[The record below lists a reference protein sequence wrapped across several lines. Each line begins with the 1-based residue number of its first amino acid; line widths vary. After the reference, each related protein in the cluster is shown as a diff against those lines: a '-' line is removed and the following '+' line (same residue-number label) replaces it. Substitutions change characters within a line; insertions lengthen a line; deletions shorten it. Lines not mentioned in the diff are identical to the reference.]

1 MKKAPRVIR
10 SAFFLQQFFL
20 TDCFTISPFKLC
32 DMKKKIVVVGCGFG
46 GLQFVNH
53 LPKGVYD
60 IMVIDKIN
68 HHQFPPLFYQVAA
81 SQIEP
86 ATISFPIRKIFQK
99 RRDVRIRLAQVLAV
113 DDVKKV
119 VETNIGSFAFDYL
132 VIATGTRTNFFGNSS
147 TQEHALELKSTY
159 QAINVRNYILYNF
172 EKLLYAENKEG
183 LYNIVIVGGG
193 ATGVELAGAF
203 AEMTREIL
211 PKDYP
216 NIDAE
221 KVHVYLLEGGSHTLA
236 AMSPFAQK
244 YSENYLRSMGVI
256 VKTGTLVQD
265 YDGERVTLNT
275 GETITTRNV
284 IWSAGV
290 TGNLIGGLPGE
301 SILRS
306 GRIRVDRYN
315 RVVGLDNVFAIG
327 DVAYMETEK
336 YPKGH
341 PQLANVAIG
350 QGKNLARNLKKID
363 AGVDDLKSYE
373 YRNMGTMAT
382 VGRNK
387 AVVDLPFVKFKGR
400 FAWFVWMFLHLMLI
414 LSVRNKLVIFINWAW
429 NYFTKNNSLRLI
441 LKDTD

>member
-1 MKKAPRVIR
+1 M
-10 SAFFLQQFFL
+10 
-20 TDCFTISPFKLC
+20 
-32 DMKKKIVVVGCGFG
+32 KKIVVAGCGFG

-53 LPKGVYD
+53 LKKGQFD

-113 DDVKKV
+113 NDASKFVD
-119 VETNIGSFAFDYL
+119 TTIGRFDYDYL
-132 VIATGTRTNFFGNSS
+132 VIATGSRSNFYGNSEIEENS
-147 TQEHALELKSTY
+147 MGLKSTY
-159 QAINVRNYILYNF
+159 QAMNVRNSTLMNF
-172 EKLLYAENKEG
+172 EKILYTEDKEA
-183 LYNIVIVGGG
+183 LNNIVIVGGG
-193 ATGVELAGAF
+193 ATGVELAGSF
-203 AEMTREIL
+203 AEMIREVL

-216 NIDAE
+216 NIDSSR
-221 KVHVYLLEGGSHTLA
+221 VHVYLLEGGDHTLA
-236 AMSPFAQK
+236 AMSSFAQN
-244 YSENYLRSMGVI
+244 YSEKQLRSMGVI
-256 VKTGTLVQD
+256 VKTGTLVKN
-265 YDGERVTLNT
+265 YDGETLTLSN
-275 GETITTRNV
+275 GDTIRSRNV

-290 TGNLIGGLPGE
+290 TGN
-301 SILRS
+301 SIDGIPEASLLRN

-315 RVVGLDNVFAIG
+315 RVEGLNDVFAIG

-350 QGKNLARNLKKID
+350 QGKNLARNLQRIE
-363 AGVDDLKSYE
+363 AGSSDLKPYE
-373 YRNMGTMAT
+373 YRNLGTMAT

-400 FAWFVWMFLHLMLI
+400 FAWFIWMFLHLMLI

-441 LKDTD
+441 LKDSD

>member
-1 MKKAPRVIR
+1 M
-10 SAFFLQQFFL
+10 
-20 TDCFTISPFKLC
+20 
-32 DMKKKIVVVGCGFG
+32 KKIVVVGCGFG

-53 LPKGVYD
+53 LKKGQFD

-113 DDVKKV
+113 NDAAKYVD
-119 VETNIGSFAFDYL
+119 TTIGRFNYDYL
-132 VIATGTRTNFFGNSS
+132 VIATGSRTNFYGNSEIEAN
-147 TQEHALELKSTY
+147 TMGLKSTY
-159 QAINVRNYILYNF
+159 QAMNVRNSTLMNF
-172 EKLLYAENKEG
+172 EKILYSEDKEA
-183 LYNIVIVGGG
+183 LNNIVIVGGG

-203 AEMTREIL
+203 AEMTREVL

-216 NIDAE
+216 NIDSSR
-221 KVHVYLLEGGSHTLA
+221 VHVYLLEGGEHTLA
-236 AMSPFAQK
+236 AMSSYAQN
-244 YSENYLRSMGVI
+244 YSEKQLRSMGVI
-256 VKTGTLVQD
+256 VKTGTLVKD
-265 YDGERVTLNT
+265 YDGEILTLSN
-275 GETITTRNV
+275 GETIRSRNV

-290 TGNLIGGLPGE
+290 TGNTIGGIPEASL
-301 SILRS
+301 LRN

-315 RVVGLDNVFAIG
+315 RVEGLNNVFAIG
-327 DVAYMETEK
+327 DVAYMETVK
-336 YPKGH
+336 YPRGH

-350 QGKNLARNLKKID
+350 QAKNLARNLQRLE
-363 AGVDDLKSYE
+363 AGSGELKPYE
-373 YRNMGTMAT
+373 YRNLGTMAT

-400 FAWFVWMFLHLMLI
+400 FAWFIWMFLHLMLI

-441 LKDTD
+441 LKDND

>member
-1 MKKAPRVIR
+1 
-10 SAFFLQQFFL
+10 
-20 TDCFTISPFKLC
+20 
-32 DMKKKIVVVGCGFG
+32 MKKKIVVVGCGFG

-53 LPKGVYD
+53 LKKGQFD

-113 DDVKKV
+113 NDAAKFVD
-119 VETNIGSFAFDYL
+119 TTIGRFDYDYL
-132 VIATGTRTNFFGNSS
+132 VIATGSRTNFYGNSEIEAN
-147 TQEHALELKSTY
+147 TMGLKSTY
-159 QAINVRNYILYNF
+159 QAMNVRNSTLMNF
-172 EKLLYAENKEG
+172 EKILYSEDKEA
-183 LYNIVIVGGG
+183 LNNIVIVGGG

-203 AEMTREIL
+203 AEMIREVL

-216 NIDAE
+216 NIDSS
-221 KVHVYLLEGGSHTLA
+221 KVHVYLLEGGEHTLP
-236 AMSPFAQK
+236 AMSSFAQN
-244 YSENYLRSMGVI
+244 YSEKQLRSMGVI
-256 VKTGTLVQD
+256 VKTGTLVKD
-265 YDGERVTLNT
+265 YDGEILTLSN
-275 GETITTRNV
+275 GETIRSRNV

-290 TGNLIGGLPGE
+290 TGN
-301 SILRS
+301 SIDGIPEASLLRN

-315 RVVGLDNVFAIG
+315 RVEGLNDVFAIG

-350 QGKNLARNLKKID
+350 QGKNLARNLQRLE
-363 AGVDDLKSYE
+363 AGDSDLKPYE
-373 YRNMGTMAT
+373 YRNLGTMAT

-400 FAWFVWMFLHLMLI
+400 FAWFIWMFLHLMLI

-441 LKDTD
+441 LKDND

>member
-1 MKKAPRVIR
+1 M
-10 SAFFLQQFFL
+10 
-20 TDCFTISPFKLC
+20 
-32 DMKKKIVVVGCGFG
+32 KKIVVIGCGFG

-53 LPKGVYD
+53 LKKGLFD
-60 IMVIDKIN
+60 IIVIDKIN

-86 ATISFPIRKIFQK
+86 STVSFPIRKIFQK
-99 RRDVRIRLAQVLAV
+99 RRDVRIRLANVLSV
-113 DDVKKV
+113 NGEKKY
-119 VETNIGSFAFDYL
+119 VETSVGRFPYDYL
-132 VIATGTRTNFFGNSS
+132 VVATGTRTNFYGN
-147 TQEHALELKSTY
+147 TEVEHNSLVLKSTY
-159 QAINVRNYILYNF
+159 QAINVRNAILSNF
-172 EKLLYAENKEG
+172 EKLLYAEKKDG

-216 NIDAE
+216 NIDSD
-221 KVHVYLLEGGSHTLA
+221 KVQVYLLEGGPHTLSN
-236 AMSPFAQK
+236 MSSFAQK
-244 YSENYLRSMGVI
+244 YSEDYLRSMGVI
-256 VKTGTLVQD
+256 VKTGTIVKD
-265 YDGERVTLNT
+265 YDGEQVTLNNGEVIPT
-275 GETITTRNV
+275 GNV

-290 TGNLIGGLPGE
+290 TANVIDGVPAGSVLPN
-301 SILRS
+301 
-306 GRIRVDRYN
+306 GRIRVDRIN
-315 RVVGLDNVFAIG
+315 RVEGLQDVFAIG

-350 QGKNLARNLKKID
+350 QGKNLAKNFQKIVKEET
-363 AGVDDLKSYE
+363 GLKSYE
-373 YRNMGTMAT
+373 YRNLGTMAT

-400 FAWFVWMFLHLMLI
+400 FAWLVWMFLHLMLI

-429 NYFTKNNSLRLI
+429 NYVTKNNSLRLI
-441 LKDTD
+441 LKDSD

>member
-1 MKKAPRVIR
+1 M
-10 SAFFLQQFFL
+10 
-20 TDCFTISPFKLC
+20 
-32 DMKKKIVVVGCGFG
+32 KKIVVIGCGFG

-53 LPKGVYD
+53 LKKGLFD
-60 IMVIDKIN
+60 IIVIDKIN

-86 ATISFPIRKIFQK
+86 STVSFPIRKIFQK
-99 RRDVRIRLAQVLAV
+99 RRDVRIRLANVLSV
-113 DDVKKV
+113 NGEKKY
-119 VETNIGSFAFDYL
+119 VETSVGRFPYDYL
-132 VIATGTRTNFFGNSS
+132 VVATGTRTNFYGN
-147 TQEHALELKSTY
+147 TEVEHNSLVLKSTY
-159 QAINVRNYILYNF
+159 QAINVRNAILSNF
-172 EKLLYAENKEG
+172 EKLLYAEKKER

-216 NIDAE
+216 NIDSD
-221 KVHVYLLEGGSHTLA
+221 KVQVYLLEGGPHTLSN
-236 AMSPFAQK
+236 MSSFAQK
-244 YSENYLRSMGVI
+244 YSEDYLRSMGVI
-256 VKTGTLVQD
+256 VKTGTIVKG
-265 YDGERVTLNT
+265 YDGEQVTLNNGEVIPT
-275 GETITTRNV
+275 GNV

-290 TGNLIGGLPGE
+290 TANVIDGVPAGSVLPN
-301 SILRS
+301 
-306 GRIRVDRYN
+306 GRIRVDRVN
-315 RVVGLDNVFAIG
+315 RVEGLQDVFAIG

-350 QGKNLARNLKKID
+350 QGKNLAKNFQKIVKEET
-363 AGVDDLKSYE
+363 GLKSYE
-373 YRNMGTMAT
+373 YRNLGTMAT

-400 FAWFVWMFLHLMLI
+400 FAWLVWMFLHLMLI

-429 NYFTKNNSLRLI
+429 NYVTKNNSLRLI
-441 LKDTD
+441 LKDSD

>member
-1 MKKAPRVIR
+1 
-10 SAFFLQQFFL
+10 
-20 TDCFTISPFKLC
+20 
-32 DMKKKIVVVGCGFG
+32 
-46 GLQFVNH
+46 
-53 LPKGVYD
+53 
-60 IMVIDKIN
+60 MVIDKIN

-113 DDVKKV
+113 NDAAKFVD
-119 VETNIGSFAFDYL
+119 TTIGRFDYDYL
-132 VIATGTRTNFFGNSS
+132 VIATGSRTNFYGNSKIEANS
-147 TQEHALELKSTY
+147 MGLKSTY
-159 QAINVRNYILYNF
+159 QAMNVRNSTLMNF
-172 EKLLYAENKEG
+172 EKILYSEDKDALN
-183 LYNIVIVGGG
+183 NIVIVGGG

-203 AEMTREIL
+203 AEMIREVL

-216 NIDAE
+216 NIDSS
-221 KVHVYLLEGGSHTLA
+221 KVHVYLLEGGEHTLP
-236 AMSPFAQK
+236 AMSSFAQN
-244 YSENYLRSMGVI
+244 YSEKQLRSMGVI
-256 VKTGTLVQD
+256 VKTGTLVKD
-265 YDGERVTLNT
+265 YDGEILTLSN
-275 GETITTRNV
+275 GETIRSRNV

-290 TGNLIGGLPGE
+290 TGN
-301 SILRS
+301 SIDGIPEASLLRN

-315 RVVGLDNVFAIG
+315 RVEGLNDVFAIG

-350 QGKNLARNLKKID
+350 QGKNLARNLQRLE
-363 AGVDDLKSYE
+363 AGDSDLKPYE
-373 YRNMGTMAT
+373 YRNLGTMAT

-400 FAWFVWMFLHLMLI
+400 FAWFIWMFLHLMLI

-441 LKDTD
+441 LKDND